1 MYFLQI
7 EHHIYLQ
14 QPELIDFCKKE
25 GITVTAYSPLGS
37 KGLANLNK
45 MAGVKRD
52 LPDLMD
58 VPLVKEIA
66 KTHNKTPA
74 QVLLRWI
81 LDSDI
86 AAIPK
91 STNPERLKQNIDIFD
106 FKLSDEEMKKMNS
119 LDANIRICDFQ
130 FLRG

>member
-25 GITVTAYSPLGS
+25 GIAVTAYSPLGS

-106 FKLSDEEMKKMNS
+106 FKLSDEDMKKMNS